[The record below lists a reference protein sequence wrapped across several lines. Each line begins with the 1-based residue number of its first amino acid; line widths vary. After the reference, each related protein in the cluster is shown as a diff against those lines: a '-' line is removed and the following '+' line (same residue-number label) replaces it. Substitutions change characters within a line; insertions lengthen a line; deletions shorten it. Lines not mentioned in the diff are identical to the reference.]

1 MTSSAPDLDA
11 IVRISVVHAERR
23 IDLAIPGRLPLVE
36 VLRALDEEVLAVV
49 ERKSLEDL
57 TSSLASGKMAYRM
70 GELET
75 VPHAAVVVEERYSE
89 IFKLTHVRPALIAD
103 LLGESQVRWPSVPI
117 IFAETRALAEEW
129 TFRFLGAAVAE
140 HTMGEQARRVL
151 PDRSD
156 G

>member
-1 MTSSAPDLDA
+1 M
-11 IVRISVVHAERR
+11 
-23 IDLAIPGRLPLVE
+23 
-36 VLRALDEEVLAVV
+36 AVV

-103 LLGESQVRWPSVPI
+103 LLGESQIRWPSVPI
-117 IFAETRALAEEW
+117 IFAQTRALAQEW
-129 TFRFLGAAVAE
+129 TYRFLAAALQE
-140 HTMGEQARRVL
+140 HLHGEQAHRLL
-151 PDRSD
+151 PD
-156 G
+156 GTE